1 MERHPSAAIVIR
13 AQGHA
18 VYYEAKWRHEGRQI
32 KRRIGPAWLAH
43 DDQLGWR
50 PRRGRVPEG
59 FYDERR
65 ANVAAAQ
72 LVCAYLAEAADLAR
86 IEHERRNRGVG
97 FREVAHTYLVWLK
110 DVKGAKPS
118 TLADYHYLLAEPGV
132 RAKRGKRESAG
143 YIMDSLGD
151 ITASKITV
159 RDVEALLAKVSKAGG
174 SARNVN
180 KHRAVVSAIFNYGIK
195 ESAFSL
201 PSNPAAL
208 TDKRKEAQPGAL
220 VFYSPAEIEKL
231 AQALNDGKHRES
243 ADRTPAEVAEDARDA
258 ELVRVAAYAGLRVG
272 ELLALRWGD
281 VDFKGSAITV
291 ARAMSLGIE
300 SSPKSG
306 RVRRVPLP
314 AQAAAALKRLKRR
327 PDYTSQA
334 DRVFCNALGR
344 TLDGSALRKRFKRA
358 RDAAKLRPLRFHD
371 LRHTYGSLLAAAG
384 IDLVSIQSVMGH
396 SALSTTSR
404 YLHARPVSEQAEA
417 FTRAFESRSS
427 EPEPQTASTV

>member
-1 MERHPSAAIVIR
+1 MQRNPSASIVIR
-13 AQGHA
+13 AQRDA
-18 VYYEAKWRHEGRQI
+18 VYYEAKWRHQGKQV
-32 KRRIGPAWLAH
+32 KRRIGPAWLER
-43 DDQLGWR
+43 DDRAGWR

-59 FYDERR
+59 SYDERR
-65 ANVAAAQ
+65 AHVAAAQ
-72 LVCAYLAEAADLAR
+72 LVSDYLAEAADLER
-86 IEHERRNRGVG
+86 VEQERRNRGVS
-97 FREVAHTYLVWLK
+97 FREVAHAYLVWLS

-118 TLADYHYLLAEPGV
+118 TMADYRYLLAEPGV

-151 ITASKITV
+151 ITATKITV

-180 KHRAVVSAIFNYGIK
+180 KQRAVVSAIFNYGIK

-201 PSNPAAL
+201 PGNPVAL

-220 VFYSPAEIEKL
+220 VFYSPAEVETL
-231 AQALNDGKHRES
+231 AQALNDGKHRENP
-243 ADRTPAEVAEDARDA
+243 DRSTVEVAEDARDA

-272 ELLALRWGD
+272 ELLAVRWGD
-281 VDFKGSAITV
+281 VDFAGSAITV
-291 ARAMSLGIE
+291 ARAMSLGVE

-314 AQAAAALKRLKRR
+314 AQADAALKRLKRR

-344 TLDGSALRKRFKRA
+344 TLDGSALRKRFKGA

-384 IDLVSIQSVMGH
+384 IDLVSIQAVMGH

-404 YLHARPVSEQAEA
+404 YLHARPVSEQADA
-417 FTRAFESRSS
+417 FTRAFESR
-427 EPEPQTASTV
+427 PRVAA

>member
-1 MERHPSAAIVIR
+1 VERNLSASIVIR
-13 AQGHA
+13 GQGDA
-18 VYYEAKWRHEGRQI
+18 VYYEAKWRYHGRQV
-32 KRRIGPAWLAH
+32 KRRIGPAWLER
-43 DDQLGWR
+43 DDEGRWR
-50 PRRGRVPEG
+50 ARRGRVPDG
-59 FYDERR
+59 AYDERR
-65 ANVAAAQ
+65 AHVAAAQ
-72 LVCAYLAEAADLAR
+72 LVSDYLAEAADVER
-86 IEHERRNRGVG
+86 IEQERRNRGVS
-97 FREVAHTYLVWLK
+97 FREVAHAYLIWLK

-118 TLADYHYLLAEPGV
+118 TMADYRYLLAEPGV
-132 RAKRGKRESAG
+132 PAKRGSGESAG

-180 KHRAVVSAIFNYGIK
+180 KQRAVVSAIFNYGIK
-195 ESAFSL
+195 ESAFGL

-208 TDKRKEAQPGAL
+208 TDKRKEAQPGPL
-220 VFYSPAEIEKL
+220 MFYSPAEVERL
-231 AQALNDGKHRES
+231 AQALSDGKHHEDP
-243 ADRTPAEVAEDARDA
+243 DRTSVQIAEDARDA

-281 VDFKGSAITV
+281 VDFAGSAITV
-291 ARAMSLGIE
+291 ARAISLGVE

-314 AQAAAALKRLKRR
+314 AQAAAAFERLHQRD
-327 PDYTSQA
+327 DYTAQR
-334 DRVFCNALGR
+334 DRVFGNAFGR

-417 FTRAFESRSS
+417 FTRAFEL
-427 EPEPQTASTV
+427 QASPDESKALSTT

>member
-1 MERHPSAAIVIR
+1 MERNVSAAIVIR
-13 AQGHA
+13 AQRDA
-18 VYYEAKWRHEGRQI
+18 VYYEAKWRYQGRQV
-32 KRRIGPAWLAH
+32 KRRIGPAWLERDAT
-43 DDQLGWR
+43 LGWR

-59 FYDERR
+59 SFDERR
-65 ANVAAAQ
+65 AHVAAAG
-72 LVCAYLAEAADLAR
+72 LVSDYLAEAADLER
-86 IEHERRNRGVG
+86 IQQERRNRGVS
-97 FREVAHTYLVWLK
+97 FREVAHAYSIWLQ

-118 TLADYHYLLAEPGV
+118 TIADYRYLLAEPGV
-132 RAKRGKRESAG
+132 PAKRGKRESAG
-143 YIMDSLGD
+143 YIMESLGD
-151 ITASKITV
+151 ITATKIAV
-159 RDVEALLAKVSKAGG
+159 GDVEALLAKVSKAGG

-201 PSNPAAL
+201 PRNPAAL

-220 VFYSPAEIEKL
+220 AFYSPAEVEKL
-231 AQALNDGKHRES
+231 ARALNDGKHRKTAE
-243 ADRTPAEVAEDARDA
+243 RTPAEVAEDARDA

-272 ELLALRWGD
+272 ELIALRWGD
-281 VDFKGSAITV
+281 VDFAGSAITI

-306 RVRRVPLP
+306 RIRRVPLP
-314 AQAAAALKRLKRR
+314 AQADAALKRLKRR
-327 PDYTSQA
+327 PDCTSQA

-358 RDAAKLRPLRFHD
+358 RDSAKLRPLRFHD

-384 IDLVSIQSVMGH
+384 IDLVSIQAVMGH

-417 FTRAFESRSS
+417 FTRAFES
-427 EPEPQTASTV
+427 PAQLD

>member
-1 MERHPSAAIVIR
+1 MEREPSASIVIR
-13 AQGHA
+13 PQRDA
-18 VYYEAKWRHEGRQI
+18 VYYEAKWRYEGRQV
-32 KRRIGPAWLAH
+32 KRRIGPAWLER
-43 DDQLGWR
+43 DGQLGWR
-50 PRRGRVPEG
+50 ARRGRVPEG
-59 FYDERR
+59 SYDERR
-65 ANVAAAQ
+65 AHVAAAQ
-72 LVCAYLAEAADLAR
+72 LVSEYLAEAADLER
-86 IEHERRNRGVG
+86 VEQERRNRGVS
-97 FREVAHTYLVWLK
+97 FREVAHAYLSWLE

-118 TLADYHYLLAEPGV
+118 TMADYRYLLAEPGV
-132 RAKRGKRESAG
+132 PAKRGNRESAG

-151 ITASKITV
+151 VTANKITAK
-159 RDVEALLAKVSKAGG
+159 DVEALLVKVSKSGG

-180 KHRAVVSAIFNYGIK
+180 KHRAVVSAIFNFGIK
-195 ESAFSL
+195 ESAFGL

-220 VFYSPAEIEKL
+220 VFYSPAEIETL
-231 AQALNDGKHRES
+231 ARALHDGKHRER
-243 ADRTPAEVAEDARDA
+243 DERTSVEVAEDARDA

-281 VDFKGSAITV
+281 VNFAS
-291 ARAMSLGIE
+291 RAMSLGIE

-314 AQAAAALKRLKRR
+314 AQAAAALERLKRR
-327 PDYTSQA
+327 PDYTSQG
-334 DRVFCNALGR
+334 DRVFCNTLGR
-344 TLDGSALRKRFKRA
+344 TLDGSALRNRFKRA
-358 RDAAKLRPLRFHD
+358 RDSAKLRPLRFHD

-417 FTRAFESRSS
+417 FTRAFES
-427 EPEPQTASTV
+427 PAHDAA

>member
-1 MERHPSAAIVIR
+1 MVTDPPSAAILIR
-13 AQGHA
+13 AQRGG
-18 VYYEAKWRHEGRQI
+18 VYYEAKWRYRGRQV
-32 KRRIGPAWLAH
+32 KRRIGPAWLEE
-43 DDQLGWR
+43 DDRLGWR

-59 FYDERR
+59 SYDERR
-65 ANVAAAQ
+65 ANVAAAK
-72 LVCAYLAEAADLAR
+72 LVSDYLAEAADIER
-86 IEHERRNRGVG
+86 IEQERRNRGVA
-97 FREVAHTYLVWLK
+97 FREVAHAYLAWLR

-118 TLADYHYLLAEPGV
+118 TMADYGYLLAEPGV
-132 RAKRGKRESAG
+132 PARRGKRESAG

-151 ITASKITV
+151 ITATKITV
-159 RDVEALLAKVSKAGG
+159 RDVEALLAEVSKAGG

-201 PSNPAAL
+201 PGNPAAL
-208 TDKRKEAQPGAL
+208 TDRRKEAQPGAL
-220 VFYSPAEIEKL
+220 VFYSPAEVEKL
-231 AQALNDGKHRES
+231 AQALNDGEHRET
-243 ADRTPAEVAEDARDA
+243 AERTPAEVAEDSRDA

-281 VDFKGSAITV
+281 VDFAGSAITV

-314 AQAAAALKRLKRR
+314 AQADAALKRLKRR
-327 PDYTSQA
+327 PDYTSQS

-417 FTRAFESRSS
+417 FTRAFESR
-427 EPEPQTASTV
+427 ARVDA

>member
-1 MERHPSAAIVIR
+1 M
-13 AQGHA
+13 
-18 VYYEAKWRHEGRQI
+18 
-32 KRRIGPAWLAH
+32 
-43 DDQLGWR
+43 
-50 PRRGRVPEG
+50 
-59 FYDERR
+59 
-65 ANVAAAQ
+65 
-72 LVCAYLAEAADLAR
+72 
-86 IEHERRNRGVG
+86 
-97 FREVAHTYLVWLK
+97 
-110 DVKGAKPS
+110 
-118 TLADYHYLLAEPGV
+118 ADYRYLLAEPGV
-132 RAKRGKRESAG
+132 PAKRGNRESAG
-143 YIMDSLGD
+143 YIMNSLGN
-151 ITASKITV
+151 ITATKITV

-195 ESAFSL
+195 ESSFSL
-201 PSNPAAL
+201 PRNPV
-208 TDKRKEAQPGAL
+208 D
-220 VFYSPAEIEKL
+220 V
-231 AQALNDGKHRES
+231 
-243 ADRTPAEVAEDARDA
+243 ADDARDA

-281 VDFKGSAITV
+281 VDFAGSAITV

-327 PDYTSQA
+327 RDFTSQA

-344 TLDGSALRKRFKRA
+344 TLDGSAVRKRFKRA
-358 RDAAKLRPLRFHD
+358 RDSAKLRPLRFHD
-371 LRHTYGSLLAAAG
+371 LRRTYGSLLAAAG

-417 FTRAFESRSS
+417 FTRAFES
-427 EPEPQTASTV
+427 PAQAAV

>member
-1 MERHPSAAIVIR
+1 MQRNPSASILIR
-13 AQGHA
+13 GHRDA
-18 VYYEAKWRHEGRQI
+18 VYYEAKWRHEGRQV
-32 KRRIGPAWLAH
+32 KRRIGPAWLES
-43 DDQLGWR
+43 DEELGWR

-59 FYDERR
+59 SYDERR
-65 ANVAAAQ
+65 AHVAAAQ
-72 LVCAYLAEAADLAR
+72 LVADYVAEAADLER
-86 IEHERRNRGVG
+86 IEEERKNRGVS
-97 FREVAHTYLVWLK
+97 FREVAHAYLAWLA

-118 TLADYHYLLAEPGV
+118 TLADYRYVLAEPGV
-132 RAKRGKRESAG
+132 RAKRGERESAG
-143 YIMDSLGD
+143 YIMGSLGD
-151 ITASKITV
+151 IAAAKITV
-159 RDVEALLAKVSKAGG
+159 KDVETLLAKVSKAGG

-180 KHRAVVSAIFNYGIK
+180 KQRAVVSAIFNYAIK

-220 VFYSPAEIEKL
+220 VFYSPAEVERL
-231 AQALNDGKHRES
+231 AQALSDGKHRDDP
-243 ADRTPAEVAEDARDA
+243 ARTGVQVAQDARDA

-281 VDFKGSAITV
+281 VDFAGSAITV
-291 ARAMSLGIE
+291 ARAISLGIE

-314 AQAAAALKRLKRR
+314 AQAAAAFERLKRR
-327 PDYTSQA
+327 DEYTSPR
-334 DRVFCNALGR
+334 DRVFGNALGR
-344 TLDGSALRKRFKRA
+344 TLDGSALRKRFKLA

-417 FTRAFESRSS
+417 FTRAFE
-427 EPEPQTASTV
+427 